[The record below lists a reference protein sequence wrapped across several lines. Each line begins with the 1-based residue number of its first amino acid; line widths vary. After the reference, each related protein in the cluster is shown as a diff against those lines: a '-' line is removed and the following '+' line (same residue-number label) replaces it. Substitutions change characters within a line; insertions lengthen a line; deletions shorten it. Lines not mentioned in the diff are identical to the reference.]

1 MISLELILQAVGSV
15 GFPVA
20 VATYL
25 LVRIEGK
32 LEDLTVGIARLTEAL
47 AGMRRQVEQKEQ
59 KHKEQ

>member
-25 LVRIEGK
+25 LVRIESGGQTGG
-32 LEDLTVGIARLTEAL
+32 DLTVGIARLTEAL
-47 AGMRRQVEQKEQ
+47 AGMRRQEEQKQ
-59 KHKEQ
+59 LKE

>member
-1 MISLELILQAVGSV
+1 M

-47 AGMRRQVEQKEQ
+47 AGMRRQEEQKQRKEQ
-59 KHKEQ
+59 KQQEE

>member
-1 MISLELILQAVGSV
+1 VISLELILQAVGSV

>member
-1 MISLELILQAVGSV
+1 LILQAVGSV

>member
-1 MISLELILQAVGSV
+1 MILQAVGSV

>member
-1 MISLELILQAVGSV
+1 MELILQAVGSV